1 MDADRAAWA
10 YQESLLATEFLM
22 KSYGLSDVQKLL
34 EGTGRSGSFSTGLR
48 TALRRE
54 YAELQREFEGY
65 IEKQ

>member
-1 MDADRAAWA
+1 MEADRAAWA

-34 EGTGRSGSFSTGLR
+34 ENSGKSGNFVTGLK

-54 YAELQREFEGY
+54 YAELQREFEDY
-65 IEKQ
+65 VQRQ